1 MVKPYITTEMGTIS
15 VKTVADFFS
24 CLLALPVLV
33 SKSVRFGELTAIQK
47 HWEDEEMG
55 QI

>member
-15 VKTVADFFS
+15 VKTVGAIS